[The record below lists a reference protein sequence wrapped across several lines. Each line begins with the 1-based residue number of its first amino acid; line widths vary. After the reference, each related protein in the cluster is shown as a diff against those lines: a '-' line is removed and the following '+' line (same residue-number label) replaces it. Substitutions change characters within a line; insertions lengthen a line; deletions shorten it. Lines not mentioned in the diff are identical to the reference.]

1 MKVRKG
7 IILAAGFGTRML
19 PASKAVPKEML
30 PIVDKPAIQYIV
42 EEMSESGIEEILIIT
57 SRGKEAIENHFDR
70 SPELENALISK
81 GHADTAGELSALSA
95 LADIYYLRQKEVRGT
110 GAAVLEAA
118 KFIGNE
124 PFVAAYADD
133 VFFCPAGMPA
143 SLQICRAFEQYGKG
157 ACCMKEVP
165 LEWVPKYSSLAVQNI
180 KDNLFEISDMIEK
193 PAPGEEFSNYSIIGR
208 MVLPAK
214 ILRILENTTQG
225 AGGEIQLTDAMKE
238 LARTEGMIGVDYIGK
253 RYDTG
258 SKIGMLKAN
267 VETALKTAEIAGE
280 FREFLQL
287 IMNNE

>member
-1 MKVRKG
+1 
-7 IILAAGFGTRML
+7 
-19 PASKAVPKEML
+19 
-30 PIVDKPAIQYIV
+30 
-42 EEMSESGIEEILIIT
+42 
-57 SRGKEAIENHFDR
+57 
-70 SPELENALISK
+70 
-81 GHADTAGELSALSA
+81 
-95 LADIYYLRQKEVRGT
+95 
-110 GAAVLEAA
+110 
-118 KFIGNE
+118 
-124 PFVAAYADD
+124 
-133 VFFCPAGMPA
+133 
-143 SLQICRAFEQYGKG
+143 
-157 ACCMKEVP
+157 MKEVP
-165 LEWVPKYSSLAVQNI
+165 REWVPKYSSLAVQNI

-214 ILRILENTTQG
+214 ILRILENTTPG

-280 FREFLQL
+280 FREFLRL